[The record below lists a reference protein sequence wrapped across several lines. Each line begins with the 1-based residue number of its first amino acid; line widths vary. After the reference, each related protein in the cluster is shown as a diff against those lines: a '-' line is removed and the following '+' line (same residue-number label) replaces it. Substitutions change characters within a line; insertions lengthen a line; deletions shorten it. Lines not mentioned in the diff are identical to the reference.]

1 VKLIIC
7 GECASLQLLRT
18 RKVVRC
24 DCGASQAVYLDD
36 RNAIYSGPCVPLGID
51 NQELA
56 EVLLGQRTQFSGF
69 RIAANSRYFRR
80 VDDAL
85 VASRSVPAPQRP
97 TVNRTFSPQRSR

>member
-7 GECASLQLLRT
+7 SECASLHILRV
-18 RKVVRC
+18 REVVQC

-36 RNAIYSGPCVPLGID
+36 RNAIYSGPCVPLGVD

-85 VASRSVPAPQRP
+85 AAPRPVPKPRRP
-97 TVNRTFSPQRSR
+97 VVNRTFSQRPR